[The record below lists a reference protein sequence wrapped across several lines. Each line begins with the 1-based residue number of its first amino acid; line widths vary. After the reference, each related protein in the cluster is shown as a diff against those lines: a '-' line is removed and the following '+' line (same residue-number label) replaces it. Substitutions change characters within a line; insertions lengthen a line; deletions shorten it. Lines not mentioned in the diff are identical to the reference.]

1 MTLLH
6 NIQEQTCSPYR
17 VAATKVV
24 GLPAVNVKQV
34 RSKDAS
40 HSDG

>member
-6 NIQEQTCSPYR
+6 NMQGQTCSHYR

-34 RSKDAS
+34 QSKDVL
-40 HSDG
+40 HLDG